1 MSFNPIDDN
10 KPAMGAMAAGKM
22 NELPE
27 IDLAEID
34 FKEIEK
40 KASIFV
46 KDTKFVPVDEQ
57 VKLVSVEKNG
67 KLIYEDECRMQLANS
82 QLDLAE
88 MKNEDDTLIK
98 GFLGGFFGKS
108 KSMFDKKDDN
118 FI

>member
-67 KLIYEDECRMQLANS
+67 KLIYEDEGRMQLANS

-98 GFLGGFFGKS
+98 GFLGGFFGK
-108 KSMFDKKDDN
+108 
-118 FI
+118 

>member
-1 MSFNPIDDN
+1 
-10 KPAMGAMAAGKM
+10 
-22 NELPE
+22 
-27 IDLAEID
+27 
-34 FKEIEK
+34 
-40 KASIFV
+40 
-46 KDTKFVPVDEQ
+46 
-57 VKLVSVEKNG
+57 
-67 KLIYEDECRMQLANS
+67 MQLANS